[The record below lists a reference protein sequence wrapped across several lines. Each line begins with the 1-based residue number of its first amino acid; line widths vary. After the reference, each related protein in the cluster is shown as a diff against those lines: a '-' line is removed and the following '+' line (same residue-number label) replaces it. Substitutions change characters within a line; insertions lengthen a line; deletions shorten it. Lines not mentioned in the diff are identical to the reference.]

1 MHPMDP
7 NRERSFPHR
16 ESSAERVTGTAVLS
30 LGPDGL
36 ALGEFTVQQPTVVH
50 EPPATKTRT
59 ILDEA
64 ASLTSGDRQRA
75 YGHPRKHFGCT
86 AAMVSAYLVRKGWTP
101 PPGTALDGKDWACLI
116 ALDKIARYAGGRKR
130 DCLVDLAGYA
140 RTAEMLD
147 EP

>member
-7 NRERSFPHR
+7 KRERSFSHR
-16 ESSAERVTGTAVLS
+16 ESA
-30 LGPDGL
+30 
-36 ALGEFTVQQPTVVH
+36 PTV
-50 EPPATKTRT
+50 
-59 ILDEA
+59 LDEA
-64 ASLTSGDRQRA
+64 AALTSGDRQRS

-86 AAMVSAYLVRKGWTP
+86 AAMATAYLRRRGLLAESAKLE
-101 PPGTALDGKDWACLI
+101 ARDWACLM
-116 ALDKIARYAGGRKR
+116 ALDKVSRYAGGRKR